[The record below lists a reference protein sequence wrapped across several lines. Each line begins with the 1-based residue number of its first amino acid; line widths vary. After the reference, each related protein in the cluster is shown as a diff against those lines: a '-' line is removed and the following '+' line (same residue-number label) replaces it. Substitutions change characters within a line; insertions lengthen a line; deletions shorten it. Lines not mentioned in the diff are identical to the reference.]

1 MKKDDI
7 IIISCSKCG
16 AMSHAIRNDRQSESY
31 RVKESEYV
39 LCKICVGEL
48 K

>member
-16 AMSHAIRNDRQSESY
+16 AMSQAIKNDRRSESY
-31 RVKESEYV
+31 RINESEYV
-39 LCKICVGEL
+39 LCKICFGEL

>member
-7 IIISCSKCG
+7 IIISCSRCG
-16 AMSHAIRNDRQSESY
+16 AMSHAIKRPEATESY
-31 RVKESEYV
+31 RIKESEYV
-39 LCKICVGEL
+39 ICKNCIGDL

>member
-16 AMSHAIRNDRQSESY
+16 AMSHAIKNDRLPEGY
-31 RVKESEYV
+31 RIKETEYV
-39 LCKICVGEL
+39 LCKICFGEL